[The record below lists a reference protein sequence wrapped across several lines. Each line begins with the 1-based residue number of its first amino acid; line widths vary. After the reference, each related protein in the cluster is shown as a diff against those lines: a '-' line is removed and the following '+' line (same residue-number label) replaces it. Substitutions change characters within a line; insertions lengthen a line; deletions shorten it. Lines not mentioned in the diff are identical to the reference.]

1 MRYATIL
8 CVLVLAAACGG
19 GSEKATPAPPS
30 QPAPAPQIPLAN
42 LPKIEPRQILD
53 HIKVLASDEFE
64 GRAPGT
70 KGEELTVQYLEDR
83 VQEAR
88 AQARATPTARYIQK
102 VPLVGIT
109 GAADKAA
116 DDREGRREAD
126 VQVARRRGGVDEARR
141 GRGVDRGLRR

>member
-42 LPKIEPRQILD
+42 LPKIEPAAILD
-53 HIKVLASDEFE
+53 RIKVLASDEYE

-70 KGEELTVQYLEDR
+70 KGEELTVQYLETELKKLGLKPGQHR
-83 VQEAR
+83 RHVHPE
-88 AQARATPTARYIQK
+88 
-102 VPLVGIT
+102 
-109 GAADKAA
+109 GAA
-116 DDREGRREAD
+116 RRHHGRPAQNR
-126 VQVARRRGGVDEARR
+126 
-141 GRGVDRGLRR
+141 